1 MISTDFIKGV
11 IVPIITPIDE
21 DERIDEARLRRQVDF
36 VIKGGLHGI
45 LAFGSNGEF
54 YQLEEDEQQRLGEIM
69 TPVDTYID
77 EMTLKFITGAEPL
90 DNFDNFRAT
99 IKSMGIDE
107 ALQLK
112 QDGLDAYMAKEVK

>member
-1 MISTDFIKGV
+1 MKWSDDDK
-11 IVPIITPIDE
+11 IDSS
-21 DERIDEARLRRQVDF
+21 LQ
-36 VIKGGLHGI
+36 LPP
-45 LAFGSNGEF
+45 

-69 TPVDTYID
+69 TPVNTYID

>member
-1 MISTDFIKGV
+1 
-11 IVPIITPIDE
+11 
-21 DERIDEARLRRQVDF
+21 
-36 VIKGGLHGI
+36 
-45 LAFGSNGEF
+45 
-54 YQLEEDEQQRLGEIM
+54 
-69 TPVDTYID
+69 
-77 EMTLKFITGAEPL
+77 MTLKFITGAEPL